1 MKVDSF
7 SVNKW
12 IWREKKTQRTKN
24 WLGAHEHDWK
34 EIPRNRQAKETRPEN
49 DTHTHTHTQ
58 QREKTRST
66 VVCFVWLAQQMKWK
80 RQHRQHSYRVWFLLV
95 SFLYDDHSCMCACY
109 DRFRCVWANKHKQE
123 HTGMVCPF
131 LVILNRCIYCKEL
144 RRIFILFSSL
154 IFMIWTFDHRCG
166 FLHKSRDFK
175 RSWLE
180 SGFQFNTS
188 MHSSFKEMK
197 RKKATMKAISH
208 HRIKF

>member
-1 MKVDSF
+1 MTRRTRAWLKRNS
-7 SVNKW
+7 
-12 IWREKKTQRTKN
+12 KKQTGKRDT
-24 WLGAHEHDWK
+24 
-34 EIPRNRQAKETRPEN
+34 TRKRH
-49 DTHTHTHTQ
+49 THTHTHTQ

-109 DRFRCVWANKHKQE
+109 DRFRYVWE

-131 LVILNRCIYCKEL
+131 LVILIRCIYCKEL

-154 IFMIWTFDHRCG
+154 IFMFWTFDHRCG